1 MPANQIKHDVKEG
14 KGTTKSLEKKWDKA
28 KDASKKSTGKDDDW
42 ALTNFIYQ
50 KERDASVQLNAAARL
65 AATVE
70 SDAASKE
77 KLPGTRPV
85 AQRIV
90 NAENRF
96 IEFAMGKG
104 FSKEQAEHILKVYR
118 KEKAIK
124 IDAVGGQFTFTH
136 GDFGEKDVMKRAL
149 AM

>member
-42 ALTNFIYQ
+42 ALTNYIYQ
-50 KERDASVQLNAAARL
+50 KERDASVQLNAASRL
-65 AATVE
+65 LEAAG
-70 SDAASKE
+70 KE

-96 IEFAMGKG
+96 IEFAMEKG
-104 FSKEQAEHILKVYR
+104 FSRSQAEHILKVYR
-118 KEKAIK
+118 KEKAIR
-124 IDAVGGQFTFTH
+124 IDPIGGQFSFMH
-136 GDFGEKDVMKRAL
+136 GGFAEKDVMERAL
-149 AM
+149 TM